1 MQIAVFRS
9 AFLRRLI
16 IQSERIAR
24 LPARTTNNQTIKM
37 KRSPKHLNPVLH
49 YFILTAFVFSIS
61 TTGFAQLR
69 DTTVKFINEHPNIV
83 KLSISSWLLYPNS
96 FHMGYERVLNA
107 NHSIYI
113 FGGYNEFPVK
123 LNLGIQNT
131 NFTDARNKTGYSIGA
146 EYRFYLPKE
155 NKYNAPHGIYLAP
168 YISYYKFSSNNT
180 LTHTDSS
187 GAKSNAALA
196 MSIGLLNVGFELGYQ
211 FVIAKRFIIDAEMF
225 GPSFTY
231 YSFKA
236 DISGNIEGSTQN
248 ETLQAVLDALKAKFP
263 LLSDLSSS
271 KQVYSSGSATEKFP
285 AIGFRYAV
293 SIGYR
298 F

>member
-1 MQIAVFRS
+1 MSKLIHD
-9 AFLRRLI
+9 LRLRFFIVTVIL
-16 IQSERIAR
+16 
-24 LPARTTNNQTIKM
+24 LTI
-37 KRSPKHLNPVLH
+37 N
-49 YFILTAFVFSIS
+49 
-61 TTGFAQLR
+61 TTGFGQLR
-69 DTTVKFINEHPNIV
+69 DTSSKFVNEHPNIV
-83 KLSISSWLLYPNS
+83 KVSISNWLLYPSS
-96 FHMGYERVLNA
+96 FHMGYERVLNE

-113 FGGYNEFPVK
+113 FGGYNEFPIK
-123 LNLGIQNT
+123 LNLDLQNT

-155 NKYNAPHGIYLAP
+155 NKYSGAHGIYLAP
-168 YISYYKFSSNNT
+168 YISYYSFSSDNT

-187 GAKSNAALA
+187 GNKSSASLA
-196 MSIGLLNVGFELGYQ
+196 MNIDLLNIGFELGYQ

-236 DISGNIEGSTQN
+236 NINGNIAGSTQN

>member
-1 MQIAVFRS
+1 MS
-9 AFLRRLI
+9 RLI
-16 IQSERIAR
+16 HYLCPRFFTAVVILI
-24 LPARTTNNQTIKM
+24 TI
-37 KRSPKHLNPVLH
+37 N
-49 YFILTAFVFSIS
+49 LTGYGQVK
-61 TTGFAQLR
+61 
-69 DTTVKFINEHPNIV
+69 DTTLKFVNEHPNVIKV
-83 KLSISSWLLYPNS
+83 SISSWLLYPSS

-107 NHSIYI
+107 NQSIYI
-113 FGGYNEFPVK
+113 FGGYNQFPIK
-123 LNLGIQNT
+123 LDLGIQNT

-146 EYRFYLPKE
+146 EFRFYLPKE

-168 YISYYKFSSNNT
+168 YVSYYNFSSNNT
-180 LTHTDSS
+180 LTHTDSN
-187 GAKSNAALA
+187 GNKSSASLA
-196 MSIGLLNVGFELGYQ
+196 MNIALLNAGFELGYQ
-211 FVIAKRFIIDAEMF
+211 FVIGKRFIIDAEMF

-236 DISGNIEGSTQN
+236 NIDGKIEGLTQN

-271 KQVYSSGSATEKFP
+271 KQVYKNGSATEKFP

>member
-1 MQIAVFRS
+1 MSILIHC
-9 AFLRRLI
+9 LRLRFFVATVILM
-16 IQSERIAR
+16 S
-24 LPARTTNNQTIKM
+24 
-37 KRSPKHLNPVLH
+37 LNLVG
-49 YFILTAFVFSIS
+49 FS
-61 TTGFAQLR
+61 QLR
-69 DTTVKFINEHPNIV
+69 DTTLKFVNKHPNII

-96 FHMGYERVLNA
+96 LHMGYERVLNE

-113 FGGYNEFPVK
+113 FGGYNQFPIK
-123 LNLGIQNT
+123 LDIGIQNT
-131 NFTDARNKTGYSIGA
+131 NLTDARNKTGYTIGA
-146 EYRFYLPKE
+146 EFRFYLPKE

-168 YISYYKFSSNNT
+168 YISYYNFSSNNT

-187 GAKSNAALA
+187 GNKSSASLA
-196 MSIGLLNVGFELGYQ
+196 MNIDLLNVGFELGYQ
-211 FVIAKRFIIDAEMF
+211 FVIGKRFIIDAEMF

-236 DISGNIEGSTQN
+236 GINGNIAGSTQN

-263 LLSDLSSS
+263 LLNDLTSS
-271 KQVYSSGSATEKFP
+271 KTVYKSGSATEKFP

>member
-1 MQIAVFRS
+1 MRLFTAAIILM
-9 AFLRRLI
+9 AFHI
-16 IQSERIAR
+16 TS
-24 LPARTTNNQTIKM
+24 
-37 KRSPKHLNPVLH
+37 
-49 YFILTAFVFSIS
+49 
-61 TTGFAQLR
+61 FAQIK
-69 DTTVKFINEHPNIV
+69 DTTSKFLNEHPNII
-83 KLSISSWLLYPNS
+83 KLSISSWLLYPS
-96 FHMGYERVLNA
+96 SIHMGYERVLNE

-113 FGGYNEFPVK
+113 FGGYNQFPIK
-123 LNLGIQNT
+123 LDLGLQNT
-131 NFTDARNKTGYSIGA
+131 NFTNARNKTGFTIGA

-168 YISYYKFSSNNT
+168 YISYYDFSSNNT

-187 GAKSNAALA
+187 GNKSSASLA
-196 MSIGLLNVGFELGYQ
+196 MNINLLNVGFELGYQ

-231 YSFKA
+231 YAFKA
-236 DISGNIEGSTQN
+236 NINGNIAGSTQN

-263 LLSDLSSS
+263 LLNDLSSS

-285 AIGFRYAV
+285 AVGFRYAV
-293 SIGYR
+293 SIGYK

>member
-1 MQIAVFRS
+1 
-9 AFLRRLI
+9 
-16 IQSERIAR
+16 
-24 LPARTTNNQTIKM
+24 
-37 KRSPKHLNPVLH
+37 
-49 YFILTAFVFSIS
+49 
-61 TTGFAQLR
+61 
-69 DTTVKFINEHPNIV
+69 
-83 KLSISSWLLYPNS
+83 
-96 FHMGYERVLNA
+96 MGYERVLNE

-113 FGGYNEFPVK
+113 FGGYNEFPIK
-123 LNLGIQNT
+123 LDLGIQNT

-155 NKYNAPHGIYLAP
+155 NKYSGPHGIYLAP
-168 YISYYKFSSNNT
+168 YISYYNFSSDNT

-187 GAKSNAALA
+187 GNKSSASLA
-196 MSIGLLNVGFELGYQ
+196 MNINLLNVGFELGYQ

-236 DISGNIEGSTQN
+236 NINGNIAGSTQN